1 MRKGST
7 NHRNSFLMKKSCLLL
22 TQYTR
27 NHEFAIGGETTNFYG
42 VNATLL
48 IGGIGRERKRKQ
60 LLLEDTTTVKND
72 FYR

>member
-1 MRKGST
+1 MRKEST
-7 NHRNSFLMKKSCLLL
+7 NHRNGFFMEKPCLLL
-22 TQYTR
+22 IQCTR
-27 NHEFAIGGETTNFYG
+27 NHKFAIGGETTNFYG